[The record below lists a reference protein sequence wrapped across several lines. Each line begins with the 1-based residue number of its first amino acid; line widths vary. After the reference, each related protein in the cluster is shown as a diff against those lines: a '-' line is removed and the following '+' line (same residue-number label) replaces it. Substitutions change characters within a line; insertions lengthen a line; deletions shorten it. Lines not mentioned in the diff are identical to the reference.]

1 MYLSY
6 QIASTVATGL
16 LGMMGNKGGVG
27 IRMRINDSTVCF
39 VCSHLAAHREKV
51 AERNADYRKYLPP
64 SSPPQ
69 NPA

>member
-1 MYLSY
+1 
-6 QIASTVATGL
+6 
-16 LGMMGNKGGVG
+16 MMGNKGGVG